1 MLRNC
6 LLAALVNYVRVVMQL
21 PEYGCQF
28 FHVKESA
35 AQREVP
41 CTESDWPFIRFQ
53 LANSVTHLFI
63 FMLGTTNKLSMLFKF
78 WGCSYSYT

>member
-1 MLRNC
+1 MLRNN

-28 FHVKESA
+28 SCERNQESA

-41 CTESDWPFIRFQ
+41 CTESGWPFIRFQ
-53 LANSVTHLFI
+53 MANYVTHLFI
-63 FMLGTTNKLSMLFKF
+63 YMLIN
-78 WGCSYSYT
+78 CQCC